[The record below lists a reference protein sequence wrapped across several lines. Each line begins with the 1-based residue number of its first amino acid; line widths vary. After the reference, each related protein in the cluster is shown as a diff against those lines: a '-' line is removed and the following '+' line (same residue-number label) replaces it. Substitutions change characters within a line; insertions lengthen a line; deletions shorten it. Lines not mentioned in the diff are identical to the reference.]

1 MSKAL
6 IVIDVPD
13 HLDITQFKVDCK
25 LINKVYINY
34 PSMDNKLLDLKPIPK
49 EQHAKWIW
57 GDDDFQRGWNA
68 CIDKILGG
76 ENEHNN
82 KKD

>member
-25 LINKVYINY
+25 LVNKVYINY
-34 PSMDNKLLDLKPIPK
+34 PSMDNKLLDLKPMPQKK
-49 EQHAKWIW
+49 EKDNSNELNL
-57 GDDDFQRGWNA
+57 GYELGWND
-68 CIDKILGG
+68 CIDEILG
-76 ENEHNN
+76 ER
-82 KKD
+82 K